1 MQNRVFFPQAALD
14 QWLADGSIELR
25 GTELSIL
32 AEARRYRLAEAAHV
46 TTEVT
51 GTPDA
56 HELLGRVKSKQYLDE
71 LGAELLESSMI
82 LGDNAYDV
90 VPGWLA
96 SPLFQVLRRGKAV
109 RGTMF
114 DLFGYQ
120 AERKAERALIEQYIA
135 DLRAA
140 LPDLRP
146 ETLATVIELA
156 SLPDT
161 IRGFGPVKDSARSKA
176 ETKRQALLAT
186 LQAPRPELA
195 IAAE

>member
-1 MQNRVFFPQAALD
+1 MQNRVFFPEAALD

-32 AEARRYRLAEAAHV
+32 AEARRYRLAEAVHV

-71 LGAELLESSMI
+71 LGAELLEGSMI

-96 SPLFQVLRRGKAV
+96 APVGTFAEFVTSP
-109 RGTMF
+109 
-114 DLFGYQ
+114 
-120 AERKAERALIEQYIA
+120 ERA
-135 DLRAA
+135 
-140 LPDLRP
+140 
-146 ETLATVIELA
+146 
-156 SLPDT
+156 
-161 IRGFGPVKDSARSKA
+161 KARSQSQFPDDEPRTEEDMLA
-176 ETKRQALLAT
+176 RYLLKN
-186 LQAPRPELA
+186 L
-195 IAAE
+195 